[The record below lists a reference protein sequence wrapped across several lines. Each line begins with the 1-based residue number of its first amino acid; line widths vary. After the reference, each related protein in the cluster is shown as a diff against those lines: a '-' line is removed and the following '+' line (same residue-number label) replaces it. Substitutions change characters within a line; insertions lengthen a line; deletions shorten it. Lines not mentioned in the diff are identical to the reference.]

1 MSSASAS
8 SLFAMS
14 ATELP
19 ANSNAPPGTL
29 LPSTEGSIAG
39 TNLHKDQ
46 AFIKITSFR
55 RISLSLPRLLTKSVR
70 STLTTRLAPRWQK
83 HHSSQRLGGWMDLRL
98 EGTVLD
104 LTGRPQDP
112 LDPLSPLD
120 PLHPPPLD
128 LVDLVDLVDLKGR
141 PLDPKHYLQI

>member
-1 MSSASAS
+1 
-8 SLFAMS
+8 
-14 ATELP
+14 
-19 ANSNAPPGTL
+19 
-29 LPSTEGSIAG
+29 
-39 TNLHKDQ
+39 
-46 AFIKITSFR
+46 
-55 RISLSLPRLLTKSVR
+55 
-70 STLTTRLAPRWQK
+70 
-83 HHSSQRLGGWMDLRL
+83 MDLRL